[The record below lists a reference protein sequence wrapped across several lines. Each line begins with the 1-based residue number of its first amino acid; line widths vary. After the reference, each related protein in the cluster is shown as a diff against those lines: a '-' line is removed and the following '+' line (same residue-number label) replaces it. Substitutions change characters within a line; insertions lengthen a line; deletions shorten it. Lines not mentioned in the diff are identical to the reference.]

1 MVDDI
6 AVICATI
13 LSGLVDNVQHS
24 YNKENFTNSNLEA
37 FERCLNLYQ
46 KFGGDLETL
55 KEKYKKASQT
65 TPNPTTF
72 KSTYE
77 KL

>member
-1 MVDDI
+1 MKKLIFTILIIFSLCQQAKAASMVDDI
-6 AVICATI
+6 EVICATI

-46 KFGGDLETL
+46 KFGGDLET
-55 KEKYKKASQT
+55 
-65 TPNPTTF
+65 F
-72 KSTYE
+72 F
-77 KL
+77 